1 MSSIQRI
8 DSNAKLSRVV
18 VYQGVAWLSGL
29 VAADCSQDIRG
40 QTRQVLARLDE
51 LLASIGSDRSRV
63 LSTQLWMKD
72 MSADFAAMNEEWS
85 AWCAGEPPA
94 RATCQ
99 VTFDDPDIR
108 LELIVTAA
116 A

>member
-18 VYQGVAWLSGL
+18 VHQGVAWLSGL
-29 VAADCSQDIRG
+29 VAADCSQDIQG
-40 QTRQVLARLDE
+40 QTRQVLAQLDE
-51 LLASIGSDRSRV
+51 LLASVGSERTRV
-63 LSTQLWMKD
+63 LSAQLWMKD
-72 MSADFAAMNEEWS
+72 MGADFAAMNEEWS
-85 AWCAGEPPA
+85 AWCGGEPPA

-116 A
+116 V